1 MTLII
6 TQNTHVKVQKKKQRQ
21 NLFFVFFK
29 VKRILLPCI
38 DNGKTKKKQLLSSSP
53 IIFLILGANKIF
65 TVKGIV
71 KSRKIFLSIVLNFL
85 TLEVKHYFY
94 CVKE

>member
-6 TQNTHVKVQKKKQRQ
+6 TQNTHVKVQKKRSK
-21 NLFFVFFK
+21 
-29 VKRILLPCI
+29 
-38 DNGKTKKKQLLSSSP
+38 GKTYFLYFLKLNAYFYHVQIMEKQKKNNFYP
-53 IIFLILGANKIF
+53 VGANKIF